1 MERCGLT
8 EAQDRRGNWQ
18 GGTPSPV
25 FNAPVVVL
33 GLIAVLAAIHII
45 LQFGGDSWQVES
57 LQIFALIPARF
68 TKPGFPMI
76 EGSQYWSLLTYGFL
90 HADWMHLLFN
100 SLWLLVFGTPA
111 ARYLGSSRFL
121 LLCAVS
127 TIAGGLGSLALHW
140 GSVVYVLG
148 ASAAVSGL
156 LAAAIPIIYGSRVHG
171 GVRPLGPS
179 ELLKSPKALMFM
191 GIWLV
196 VTLASGA
203 TGWTGN
209 SFIAEGGIAWEAHLG
224 GFIAGL
230 VGFYVLAARA
240 VRAP

>member
-1 MERCGLT
+1 MT

-18 GGTPSPV
+18 SGTPAPV
-25 FNAPVVVL
+25 FNAPFVVV
-33 GLIAVLAAIHII
+33 GLIAVLAAIHVV
-45 LQFGGDSWQVES
+45 LQFGGDNLQVES

-68 TKPGFPMI
+68 TKPGFPMV
-76 EGSQYWSLLTYGFL
+76 EGSQYWSLITYGFL
-90 HADWMHLLFN
+90 HADWMHLIFN

-111 ARYLGSSRFL
+111 ARYLGPGRFL

-127 TIAGGLGSLALHW
+127 TVAGGLGSLALHW
-140 GSVVYVLG
+140 GTVVYVLG

-156 LAAAIPIIYGSRVHG
+156 LAAAIPIIYGRRVPG
-171 GVRPLGPS
+171 GVRPLRPS
-179 ELLKSPKALMFM
+179 ELLRNPKALMFM

-203 TGWTGN
+203 AGWTGN

-230 VGFYVLAARA
+230 AGFYVFAAGA
-240 VRAP
+240 VRTP